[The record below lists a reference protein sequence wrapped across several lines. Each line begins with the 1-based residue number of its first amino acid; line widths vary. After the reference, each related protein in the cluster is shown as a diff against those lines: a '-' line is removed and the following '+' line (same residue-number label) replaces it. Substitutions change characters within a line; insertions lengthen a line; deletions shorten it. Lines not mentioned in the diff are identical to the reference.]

1 MKFSLERSRENLDV
15 IDSQIAELLKRRVQI
30 AREIVRYKLE
40 NGCAVTDLDREQAI
54 IDRVLSN
61 TGNMIS
67 RDSIHKI
74 YNLIFKEAKDKREA

>member
-1 MKFSLERSRENLDV
+1 MKFSLERSREDLDV

-61 TGNMIS
+61 TENVIS
-67 RDSIHKI
+67 RDAIYKI